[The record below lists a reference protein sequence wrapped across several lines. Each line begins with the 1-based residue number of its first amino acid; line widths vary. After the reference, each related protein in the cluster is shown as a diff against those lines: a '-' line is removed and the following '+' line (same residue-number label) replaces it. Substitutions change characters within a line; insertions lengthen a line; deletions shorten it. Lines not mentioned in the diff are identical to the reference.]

1 MKKSLAILGILLST
15 ISFSAKADYLG
26 LWTSQKAANGNQA
39 TIKIFEQHG
48 KIFGQIVHLTHPK
61 KDVNN
66 KDKSKRNRN
75 IEGITIISS
84 FKYNEKKDKFEG
96 GLIYDPESG
105 NTYHCILK
113 LQDKNTLKVRG
124 HIGIEI
130 LGRTEIWKRK

>member
-1 MKKSLAILGILLST
+1 MKKYLAILGMTLSA
-15 ISFSAKADYLG
+15 ISFSAKADYYG
-26 LWTSQKAANGNQA
+26 TWTSQKAANGNQA
-39 TIKIFEQHG
+39 TIQIFEQNG
-48 KIFGQIVHLTHPK
+48 KIFGKIIHLTHPK

-84 FKYNEKKDKFEG
+84 FKYNESDDKFEDG
-96 GLIYDPESG
+96 VIYDPESG
-105 NTYHCILK
+105 NTYHCTLK

-124 HIGIEI
+124 HIGIEL